1 LAGLNRQPR
10 RVDMKTQSPSSP
22 DIIPDKLYFKIGE
35 VSKIAGVASHV
46 LRFWESEFP
55 RISPKRTSSGQRLYT
70 RREVELILEIK
81 SLLYQRKFTI
91 AGARQHLR
99 TATGRTEPDSRQML
113 DELRTELKRLRDLLD

>member
-1 LAGLNRQPR
+1 
-10 RVDMKTQSPSSP
+10 MKTQSPSSP
-22 DIIPDKLYFKIGE
+22 EIIPDKLYFKIGE
-35 VSKIAGVASHV
+35 VSQIAGVASHV

-99 TATGRTEPDSRQML
+99 AAAGRPEPDSRQML

>member
-1 LAGLNRQPR
+1 
-10 RVDMKTQSPSSP
+10 MKTQSPSSP

-35 VSKIAGVASHV
+35 VSEIAGVASHV

-99 TATGRTEPDSRQML
+99 W
-113 DELRTELKRLRDLLD
+113 

>member
-1 LAGLNRQPR
+1 
-10 RVDMKTQSPSSP
+10 MKKQSPSSP

-35 VSKIAGVASHV
+35 VGQIAGVASHV

-81 SLLYQRKFTI
+81 SLLYARKFTI

-99 TATGRTEPDSRQML
+99 VAAGPTEPDSRQML
-113 DELRTELKRLRDLLD
+113 DELRIELKRLRDLLD

>member
-1 LAGLNRQPR
+1 
-10 RVDMKTQSPSSP
+10 MKTQSPSSP

-35 VSKIAGVASHV
+35 VSEIAGVASHV

-81 SLLYQRKFTI
+81 SLLYQRTFTI

-99 TATGRTEPDSRQML
+99 AAVGRTEPDSRQML
-113 DELRTELKRLRDLLD
+113 DELRAELKRLRDLLV

>member
-1 LAGLNRQPR
+1 LSRQQR

-22 DIIPDKLYFKIGE
+22 DPIPDKLYFKIGE
-35 VSKIAGVASHV
+35 VSAIAGVPSHV

-81 SLLYQRKFTI
+81 TLLYQRKFTI

-99 TATGRTEPDSRQML
+99 AAAGLTEPDSRQLL
-113 DELRTELKRLRDLLD
+113 DELHTELQRLRDLLD

>member
-1 LAGLNRQPR
+1 LSRQTR
-10 RVDMKTQSPSSP
+10 RVDMKRQSPLSP
-22 DIIPDKLYFKIGE
+22 EAIPDKLYFKIGE
-35 VSKIAGVASHV
+35 VSAIAGVPSHV

-99 TATGRTEPDSRQML
+99 AVTGRTEPDSRQML
-113 DELRTELKRLRDLLD
+113 DELRIELKRLRDLLD

>member
-1 LAGLNRQPR
+1 
-10 RVDMKTQSPSSP
+10 MKTQSPSSP
-22 DIIPDKLYFKIGE
+22 EIIPDKLYFKIGE
-35 VSKIAGVASHV
+35 VSQIAGVASHV
-46 LRFWESEFP
+46 LRFWEAEFP

-81 SLLYQRKFTI
+81 CLLYQRKFTI

-99 TATGRTEPDSRQML
+99 AAAGRPEPDSRQML

>member
-1 LAGLNRQPR
+1 
-10 RVDMKTQSPSSP
+10 MKRQSPLSP
-22 DIIPDKLYFKIGE
+22 DAIPDKLYFKIGE
-35 VSKIAGVASHV
+35 VSQIAGVPSHV

-99 TATGRTEPDSRQML
+99 AATGPTEPDPRQML
-113 DELRTELKRLRDLLD
+113 DELRIELKRLRDLLD

>member
-1 LAGLNRQPR
+1 
-10 RVDMKTQSPSSP
+10 MKTQSPSSP
-22 DIIPDKLYFKIGE
+22 EIIPDKLYFKIGE
-35 VSKIAGVASHV
+35 VSQIAGVPSHV

-81 SLLYQRKFTI
+81 TLLYLRKFTI

-99 TATGRTEPDSRQML
+99 AAAGRTEPDSRQML
-113 DELRTELKRLRDLLD
+113 DELRIELKRLRDLLD

>member
-1 LAGLNRQPR
+1 VSRQPR

-22 DIIPDKLYFKIGE
+22 EIIPDKLYFKIGE
-35 VSKIAGVASHV
+35 VSQIAGVASHV
-46 LRFWESEFP
+46 LRFWEAEFP

-99 TATGRTEPDSRQML
+99 AAAGRPETDSRQML
-113 DELRTELKRLRDLLD
+113 DELRTELQRLRDLLD

>member
-1 LAGLNRQPR
+1 
-10 RVDMKTQSPSSP
+10 MKTQSPSSP

>member
-1 LAGLNRQPR
+1 
-10 RVDMKTQSPSSP
+10 MKTQSPSSP
-22 DIIPDKLYFKIGE
+22 EIIPDKLYFKIGE
-35 VSKIAGVASHV
+35 VSEIAGVPSHV

-99 TATGRTEPDSRQML
+99 AAAGGRTEPDSRQML

>member
-1 LAGLNRQPR
+1 
-10 RVDMKTQSPSSP
+10 MKTQSPARP
-22 DIIPDKLYFKIGE
+22 EIIPDKLYFKIGE
-35 VSKIAGVASHV
+35 VSQIAGVPSHV

-81 SLLYQRKFTI
+81 TLLYQRKFTI

-99 TATGRTEPDSRQML
+99 AAARPEPDSRQML
-113 DELRTELKRLRDLLD
+113 DELRIELKRLRDLLD

>member
-1 LAGLNRQPR
+1 LSRQQR
-10 RVDMKTQSPSSP
+10 RVDMKTQSPASP
-22 DIIPDKLYFKIGE
+22 EIIPDKLYFKIGE
-35 VSKIAGVASHV
+35 VSVIAGVASHV

-99 TATGRTEPDSRQML
+99 AAAGHTEPDSRQML
-113 DELRTELKRLRDLLD
+113 DELRTELKHLRDLLD